1 LRREEAPGLW
11 ALTED
16 VAADVG
22 TRPIEEIRITPGTD
36 LAVYER
42 GTRREKSTDNA
53 KRVLILGAGVLNGFQ
68 TTPFRAVLAHEY
80 GHFAHRDTAGGAS
93 AMRTGNDMMKFAY
106 AMADA
111 GQAAWWNI
119 AFQFVRLY
127 HFLFIRISHGAS
139 RLQEVLADRMAVTQ
153 YGAQAFEE
161 GLKHAIRRSVEFPRL
176 AGLEIQNAVK
186 AGRPLYNIYDL
197 TIQAESSPL
206 DADVEKA
213 LNQPTSEDDTH
224 PSPADRFRLVRNI
237 KRRNNTERGE
247 MAVWDFFV
255 AKDALTAEM
264 NTVIDRSLERPT
276 PATASS

>member
-1 LRREEAPGLW
+1 
-11 ALTED
+11 
-16 VAADVG
+16 
-22 TRPIEEIRITPGTD
+22 
-36 LAVYER
+36 
-42 GTRREKSTDNA
+42 
-53 KRVLILGAGVLNGFQ
+53 
-68 TTPFRAVLAHEY
+68 
-80 GHFAHRDTAGGAS
+80 
-93 AMRTGNDMMKFAY
+93 
-106 AMADA
+106 MADA